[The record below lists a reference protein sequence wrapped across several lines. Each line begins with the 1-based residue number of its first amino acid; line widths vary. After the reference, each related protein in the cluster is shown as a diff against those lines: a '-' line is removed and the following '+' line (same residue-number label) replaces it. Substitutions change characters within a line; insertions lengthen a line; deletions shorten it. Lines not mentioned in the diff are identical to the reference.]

1 MPRQVRND
9 NDSMGTQSPPQ
20 SSASP
25 FSLHSLESS
34 MLFSRSVRRL
44 DRMARDLYM
53 REQTLQVSPALIVL
67 QCGAP
72 HERFRLARHLQVQGL
87 SECECKRSEVRFM
100 RFNAMIARMLTNHP
114 SAR

>member
-87 SECECKRSEVRFM
+87 VLIIVSGLDKLSCVWRFGDVQQN
-100 RFNAMIARMLTNHP
+100 RL
-114 SAR
+114 